1 MVTKIKVAFVGA
13 GYMTTEHIKAFASL
27 PDVTIAGIFSRS
39 ADRAALLA
47 APHGAIVAASVDDLY
62 ARTQA
67 DLVVVSVPELAMAAI
82 AGQCF
87 LHPWQVLLEK
97 PAGYN
102 LPDAQRIRDAA
113 LAAGATVH
121 VALNRRAYSST
132 RAALDQL
139 SDADGK
145 RFIKVLDQQDQ
156 IAARIHHGQPELV
169 AQNYMFA
176 NSIHVIDYFRV
187 FGRGSIVGVTPVVAW
202 TPEAPGLVIAKLEF
216 SSGDIGVYEGI
227 WDGPGPW
234 AVSVSTAA
242 KRIEMRPLEQGTVQ
256 LRDTRAQIPLEV
268 SEDDRNYKPGLRYQA
283 EQALLAVRGQPA
295 RLAGIDDSL
304 QSMKLVADIF
314 GVTG

>member
-1 MVTKIKVAFVGA
+1 MTDIKVAFVGA
-13 GYMTTEHIKAFASL
+13 GYMTTEHMKAFASL
-27 PDVTIAGIFSRS
+27 PDVAIAGIFSRS
-39 ADRAALLA
+39 PDRAVALA
-47 APHGAIVAASVDDLY
+47 APHGAIVATSVDDLY

-67 DLVVVSVPELAMAAI
+67 DLVVVSVPELAMAEI

-87 LHPWQVLLEK
+87 AHPWQVLLEK

-113 LAAGATVH
+113 HAAGATVH
-121 VALNRRAYSST
+121 VAFNRRAYSST
-132 RAALDQL
+132 RAALGQL

-156 IAARIHHGQPELV
+156 VAARIHHGQPEPV

-187 FGRGSIVGVTPVVAW
+187 FGRGSIIGVTPVVAW
-202 TPEAPGLVIAKLEF
+202 TPEAPGLVIAKIEF

-234 AVSVSTAA
+234 AVSISTPA

-256 LRDTRAQIPLEV
+256 LRDTRAQVPLEL
-268 SEDDRNYKPGLRYQA
+268 SEDDRTYKPGLRYQA
-283 EQALLAVRGQPA
+283 EQALLAVRCQPA
-295 RLAGIDDSL
+295 RLADIDDSL

>member
-1 MVTKIKVAFVGA
+1 MTNIKVAFVGA

-39 ADRAALLA
+39 ADRAAPLA
-47 APHGAIVAASVDDLY
+47 APYDAVVASSVDDLY
-62 ARTQA
+62 EKTKA
-67 DLVVVSVPELAMAAI
+67 DLVVVSVPELAMAEI

-87 LHPWQVLLEK
+87 SHPWHVLLEK

-113 LAAGATVH
+113 RSAGATVH
-121 VALNRRAYSST
+121 VAFNRRAYSST
-132 RAALDQL
+132 RSALAQL

-156 IAARIHHGQPELV
+156 VAARIHHGQPELV
-169 AQNYMFA
+169 ARNYMFA

-187 FGRGSIVGVTPVVAW
+187 FGRGSIVAVTPVVAW
-202 TPEAPGLVIAKLEF
+202 NPDAPGLVVAKVEF
-216 SSGDIGVYEGI
+216 SSGDVGIYEGI

-234 AVSVSTAA
+234 AVSISTPA
-242 KRIEMRPLEQGTVQ
+242 KRIEMRPLEQGAVQ
-256 LRDTRAQIPLEV
+256 LRDTRAQIPLEL
-268 SEDDRNYKPGLRYQA
+268 SDDDKTYKPGLRYQA
-283 EQALLAVRGQPA
+283 EQALLSVRGEPA
-295 RLAGIDDSL
+295 QLADIDDSL

-314 GVTG
+314 GLAG

>member
-1 MVTKIKVAFVGA
+1 MTNIKVAFVGA
-13 GYMTTEHIKAFASL
+13 GYMTTEHIKAFSSL

-39 ADRAALLA
+39 GDRAAALA
-47 APHGAIVAASVDDLY
+47 APHGAIVASSVDDLY
-62 ARTQA
+62 VQTRA
-67 DLVVVSVPELAMAAI
+67 DLVVVSVPELAMADI
-82 AGQCF
+82 ARQCF
-87 LHPWQVLLEK
+87 QHPWQALLEK

-102 LPDAQRIRDAA
+102 LADAQGIRDAA
-113 LAAGATVH
+113 HAAGATVH
-121 VALNRRAYSST
+121 VAFNRRAYSST
-132 RAALDQL
+132 RSALAQL

-156 IAARIHHGQPELV
+156 VAARVHHGQPELV

-187 FGRGSIVGVTPVVAW
+187 FGRGSIVAVTPVVAW
-202 TPEAPGLVIAKLEF
+202 TPQSPGLVIAKVEF

-234 AVSVSTAA
+234 AVSVSTPA
-242 KRIEMRPLEQGTVQ
+242 KRIEMRPLEQGSMQ
-256 LRDTRAQIPLEV
+256 LRDTRAQIPLDL
-268 SEDDRNYKPGLRYQA
+268 SEDDKTYKPGLRYQA

-295 RLAGIDDSL
+295 NLADIDDSL

-314 GVTG
+314 GITG